1 MRNPKDFLLTDE
13 RKGLSSV
20 FEQKRHYEQEIE
32 VLKKDLEVIESEE
45 QKIKQRLSEQSS
57 ILLESIKLEK
67 GQMKDKSRA
76 RQSKDGNQ
84 IGQINVAFDSFIE
97 KRSNNQTKF
106 LPVASS
112 IDKFSMH
119 CISDDGVMPTVSINH
134 QNMSV
139 SNNNTYQQNQWF
151 PPSFSNSL
159 FPSLAV
165 SPVNLSSNYIPPLQL
180 PQQQYQQ

>member
-45 QKIKQRLSEQSS
+45 MKIKQRLSEQSS
-57 ILLESIKLEK
+57 LLMESIKLER
-67 GQMKDKSRA
+67 GQK
-76 RQSKDGNQ
+76 RQSKEGAVVNQ

-97 KRSNNQTKF
+97 KRSNNQPKF

-134 QNMSV
+134 
-139 SNNNTYQQNQWF
+139 
-151 PPSFSNSL
+151 
-159 FPSLAV
+159 
-165 SPVNLSSNYIPPLQL
+165 
-180 PQQQYQQ
+180 

>member
-57 ILLESIKLEK
+57 LLLESIKLEK
-67 GQMKDKSRA
+67 GQMKSGGQ

-97 KRSNNQTKF
+97 KRSCNQPKF

-134 QNMSV
+134 QNLSV
-139 SNNNTYQQNQWF
+139 GNNQQNQWF

-165 SPVNLSSNYIPPLQL
+165 SPVNLLTSNNIPPLQF
-180 PQQQYQQ
+180 PQQQN